1 MSRLLLGIIVGIP
14 LAWHLGLTAVA
25 YWDAGR
31 VGLEPPLK
39 WAAITFFV
47 PLFGF
52 FIYLFERSELDYD
65 ADEDPYRGNNFNIH
79 PSRAD
84 DAPLRSRGDD
94 RLETDLEVDRWDDDG
109 DGGGDGDGDGDADGA
124 SNGDRADAPT
134 GAGGA
139 DDDETSHDDR
149 T

>member
-52 FIYLFERSELDYD
+52 FIYLFERSELDYNP
-65 ADEDPYRGNNFNIH
+65 DEDPYKGHNFNIH

-94 RLETDLEVDRWDDDG
+94 RLDTDLEVERWG
-109 DGGGDGDGDGDADGA
+109 EDGDGDADGA
-124 SNGDRADAPT
+124 SSGGRGDAPT
-134 GAGGA
+134 GAGEA
-139 DDDETSHDDR
+139 DDGETSHDDR
-149 T
+149 S